1 MNKQKTDMRNLPSP
15 EPTSSDSNANTLFN
29 PQSALRKTIQKW
41 QQKLAVDIER
51 QPNLIAAASAA
62 EARRR
67 YRLEK
72 AVEGKTVRPYKKHK
86 LAPFQF
92 GETHES
98 HRKRTH
104 KERQRIYRGVTA
116 ETVRSWTDLSVMSE
130 EEKADHIKQK
140 NRERQKKWRQK
151 SEPTTN
157 DLHTEIA
164 KALEDFDC

>member
-1 MNKQKTDMRNLPSP
+1 MNKQTPDTRNLPSP
-15 EPTSSDSNANTLFN
+15 EPTSSISNTKALLD
-29 PQSALRKTIQKW
+29 PQSALRKTIQEW
-41 QQKLAVDIER
+41 QQKLAADIEK

-62 EARRR
+62 ESRRR

-72 AVEGKTVRPYKKHK
+72 AIEGKTVRPYKKHK

-116 ETVRSWTDLSVMSE
+116 ETVRS
-130 EEKADHIKQK
+130 
-140 NRERQKKWRQK
+140 
-151 SEPTTN
+151 
-157 DLHTEIA
+157 
-164 KALEDFDC
+164 